1 MAFLLN
7 GRPLALDT
15 PFEHKGF
22 LYPANWLRLAS
33 AEEKAAIGITEV
45 APPPVYDQRF
55 YWGVDTPKGLEPL
68 KTQWVATI
76 KETAGQ
82 LLARTDWMVVR
93 QMDAGVE
100 IPQEVKELRV
110 AIRQAANDK
119 EQMLAAAE
127 SVEDLC
133 AFVTGTDFFDWP
145 SLPQEPEPVVEEI
158 TNTIEATL
166 AQDVVFEEPLF
177 PPFELTEEVTV
188 DQTQV
193 DVQE

>member
-15 PFEHKGF
+15 PFEHEGF

-33 AEEKAAIGITEV
+33 DEEKAAIGITEV

-55 YWGVDTPKGLEPL
+55 YWGFDQDGGLIPKDLEGL
-68 KTQWVATI
+68 KAQWIATV

-100 IPQEVKELRV
+100 MSQGTKDWRS

-119 EQMLAAAE
+119 EQMLMAAE
-127 SVEDLC
+127 DVAALC
-133 AFVTGTDFFDWP
+133 ALVTSPDFFVWP
-145 SLPQEPEPVVEEI
+145 
-158 TNTIEATL
+158 
-166 AQDVVFEEPLF
+166 
-177 PPFELTEEVTV
+177 ELV
-188 DQTQV
+188 
-193 DVQE
+193 